1 MSFYKSHNVVDDICY
16 LQALALLDIGAR
28 ESLTELVQRSLTK
41 LATQPEGR
49 QSCLDDTL
57 LL

>member
-1 MSFYKSHNVVDDICY
+1 MLWMTFDICY

-28 ESLTELVQRSLTK
+28 EWLTELVQRSLTK